1 MSFLITESEYT
12 ELKNSVM
19 RNLYKTA
26 KKNNKS
32 IVIHKSSLEMA
43 IKSMYEQNDKILY
56 LSIKNHREFL
66 EQIFNP
72 NLIICYMDVTF
83 QQKYFIILW

>member
-12 ELKNSVM
+12 ELKNLAI

-32 IVIHKSSLEMA
+32 IVIHKSSSEMA
-43 IKSMYEQNDKILY
+43 IKAWMNKMIKFCIY
-56 LSIKNHREFL
+56 LSKAIENF
-66 EQIFNP
+66 
-72 NLIICYMDVTF
+72 
-83 QQKYFIILW
+83 

>member
-12 ELKNSVM
+12 ELKNLAI

-32 IVIHKSSLEMA
+32 IVIHKSSSEKA
-43 IKSMYEQNDKILY
+43 
-56 LSIKNHREFL
+56 
-66 EQIFNP
+66 
-72 NLIICYMDVTF
+72 
-83 QQKYFIILW
+83 